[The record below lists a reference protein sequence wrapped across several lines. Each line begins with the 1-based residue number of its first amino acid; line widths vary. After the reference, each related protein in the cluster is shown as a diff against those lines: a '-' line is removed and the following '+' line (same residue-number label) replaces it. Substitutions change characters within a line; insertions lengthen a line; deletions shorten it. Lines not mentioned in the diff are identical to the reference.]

1 MISTLTNIERCRF
14 DHDKNKLFICSIFF
28 PMKFFTFYAIMT
40 KINLQRLYWIAYQN
54 GIFYL
59 IFTVF

>member
-1 MISTLTNIERCRF
+1 MISTLRDVVSTMIKISYSF
-14 DHDKNKLFICSIFF
+14 AQLVF